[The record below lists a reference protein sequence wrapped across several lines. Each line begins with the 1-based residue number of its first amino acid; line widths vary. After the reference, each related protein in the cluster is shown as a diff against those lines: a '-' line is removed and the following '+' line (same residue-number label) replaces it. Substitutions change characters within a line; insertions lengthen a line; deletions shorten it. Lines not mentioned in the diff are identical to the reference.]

1 MTTRSTTYALVRDL
15 STRLITG
22 ATATETLLAWCEEH
36 GLSQGPITVECHQ
49 QHIPSAVPDEVRAA
63 LDLTAGETVHYRQV
77 RLMRG
82 SLALATA
89 ENWFVPQRLTAD
101 MNEVLNQTEVPF
113 GTVIAPLR
121 PFRRTLAAHL
131 QPLTTDPAEDLLR
144 ARGSAHQ
151 PRPEVILEHIAVILS
166 GSGTALALVKEHYFS
181 ELVSFASAPSPSPG
195 SQREV

>member
-1 MTTRSTTYALVRDL
+1 
-15 STRLITG
+15 LIAG
-22 ATATETLLAWCEEH
+22 AMATETLLAWCEEH
-36 GLSQGPITVECHQ
+36 GLSQGPITVECQ
-49 QHIPSAVPDEVRAA
+49 QRLALSAVPDEVRATLGPA
-63 LDLTAGETVHYRQV
+63 AHEAVHYRQV

-101 MNEVLNQTEVPF
+101 MNETLNQTEIPF

-131 QPLTTDPAEDLLR
+131 QPLAADPAEDLLR

-151 PRPEVILEHIAVILS
+151 PRPEIILEHIAVILS
-166 GSGTALALVKEHYFS
+166 GSRTALAFVKESFFS
-181 ELVSFASAPSPSPG
+181 ELVSFALAPSSWPRALDGRPEGPG
-195 SQREV
+195 MRHVRLER